1 MARLLENGQLRLLE
15 SGDRRLFE
23 GESGTVEDVRVKNVN
38 GVWVSIVGPPGPPG
52 PSGGNRNVDGGRSD
66 SVYLPSQNVNGGN
79 SLG

>member
-1 MARLLENGQLRLLE
+1 MARLLENGDLRLLE
-15 SGDRRLFE
+15 SGGRRLFE
-23 GESGTVEDVRVKNVN
+23 DDSGIVEDVRVKNVN

-52 PSGGNRNVDGGRSD
+52 PGGGSRNVDGGRSD